1 MTKLLGVIGDPIAHS
16 LSPLI
21 HNGWL
26 RDMGFDATYEAMHVP
41 RGGFGKALKTLENR
55 DCIGVNVTLPHKG
68 TALHAA
74 SDVSETAQTI
84 GAANTLTYL
93 GKNQWLADNS
103 DVPGFVTALGQI
115 DSEMDKVVVLGAGGS
130 ARAIV
135 HALSVIGVS
144 HTILNRTVSKAEDLA
159 KELGRKKANFGPLDQ
174 YKEYIESATI
184 VINTTSM
191 GHAGELLDLANG
203 SERLFFDISYGK
215 ISAPQLQLASD
226 RGWRVKDGLT
236 MLVAQAAFSFEI
248 WFGEMPDMDDGLRR
262 CHAALEATT

>member
-41 RGGFGKALKTLENR
+41 AGSFSTALKTLEKR
-55 DCIGVNVTLPHKG
+55 DCLGVNVTLPHKG
-68 TALHAA
+68 EALRAA
-74 SDVSETAQTI
+74 GDVSDTAQTI

-93 GKNQWLADNS
+93 GDGAWRADNT
-103 DVPGFVTALGQI
+103 DVPGFVQALGKL
-115 DSEMDKVVVLGAGGS
+115 DPASDRALVLGAGGS

-135 HALSVIGVS
+135 HALSVHGIKQ
-144 HTILNRTVSKAEDLA
+144 TILNRTASKAEYLA
-159 KELGRKKANFGPLDQ
+159 AELGVSGAASAPITQ
-174 YKEYIESATI
+174 YKDYIDSATI

-191 GHAGELLDLANG
+191 GHAGEVLDLPNG
-203 SERLFFDISYGK
+203 EGRLFFDISYGK
-215 ISAPQLQLASD
+215 IAAPQLDHART
-226 RGWRVKDGLT
+226 RGWQVREGLT

-248 WFGEMPDMDDGLRR
+248 WFGEMPDLDAALRR
-262 CHAALEATT
+262 CRAALEAVS